1 MSESDESGGSWFEGV
16 EHTLDGGLEAAGHF
30 IESAGEDAAHAFQA
44 AGATAEDAAK
54 LVASDA
60 DMIPGVSEVVSVA
73 QTAYHAGAAIGDAVT
88 GDWDGAADQSLSMA
102 ESAGNAATFGVL
114 GLAEGAWDLGNAAGG
129 GGESSDAHHMVQS
142 GLQAAGNWLGDTAY
156 NLVHGDDSSGGDS
169 SGGDTG
175 SSSAAPSSDSSSG
188 GDPGAGDAGSYDD
201 SGAYGADMPVE

>member
-1 MSESDESGGSWFEGV
+1 MSESDESGGSWFDGV

-129 GGESSDAHHMVQS
+129 GGESSDAHHMIQS

-156 NLVHGDDSSGGDS
+156 NLVHGDDSASGDS

>member
-1 MSESDESGGSWFEGV
+1 MSESDESGGSWFDGV

-30 IESAGEDAAHAFQA
+30 IESAGEDAAHAFEA

-102 ESAGNAATFGVL
+102 ESAGNAATFGAL
-114 GLAEGAWDLGNAAGG
+114 GLAEGAWDIGNAAGG
-129 GGESSDAHHMVQS
+129 GGEGSDAHHMIQS

-156 NLVHGDDSSGGDS
+156 NLVHGDDSSGGD
-169 SGGDTG
+169 TG
-175 SSSAAPSSDSSSG
+175 ASSAAPGSDSSSS
-188 GDPGAGDAGSYDD
+188 GDPGPSDAGSYDD
-201 SGAYGADMPVE
+201 SGAYGADMPIE